1 MNQCT
6 VQWWFKKFF
15 KEDESLEDEEHSGR
29 PQEVDSNHLRAI
41 IKADPLK
48 TPQEVDKELSVHQ
61 FMVVW
66 HLKQFGK
73 VKKLNKVGAS
83 QAD

>member
-15 KEDESLEDEEHSGR
+15 KEVESLEDEEYSGR

-48 TPQEVDKELSVHQ
+48 TPQEVDEELSVHQ

-66 HLKQFGK
+66 HLKQIGK